1 MAINNNRPP
10 ALPPLSTLFQG
21 APATPVTQGML
32 GVGERDSFSSTYELG
47 RIIGRGSASLVRQA
61 RHRVTGQICA
71 VKHINMSS
79 IHYKDRQQLR
89 VEVTILKNARHRNI
103 VSLLDLYE
111 TRDELILVMEYAL
124 GGELFDRIVAKGK
137 YSEHEASI
145 VMTKLLKAVEY
156 LHNRNIVHRDIKP
169 ENILLAS
176 PESDTDIK
184 VSDFGIA
191 KILKGHVSTINA
203 PTVRPTRAFS
213 TCGTDCYMYPSKT
226 NRNEGYHAPVDMW
239 IMYILLSG
247 EPPFEND
254 FYVRFKIEC
263 NWFAGQR
270 NRSDFSVRF
279 NDVYWGTISAE
290 AKDLICCLLTKNPE
304 RRITA
309 SQALKH
315 PWLKGETHS
324 LGTGDT
330 LPESH
335 SLQLRRY
342 ISQRKESMSG
352 CFGMDVDT

>member
-1 MAINNNRPP
+1 MNLSSAPMAINNNRPP

-203 PTVRPTRAFS
+203 PTGVAAGFGLVSDNSNNSSVSRSRTSRHPVAASLRPQTSLREISSLSQNSSLRQPSSFRGSSSLLTSCLRNDPQVRPTRAFS
-213 TCGTDCYMYPSKT
+213 TCGTDCYMYVCIV
-226 NRNEGYHAPVDMW
+226 NF
-239 IMYILLSG
+239 I
-247 EPPFEND
+247 F
-254 FYVRFKIEC
+254 FFC
-263 NWFAGQR
+263 F
-270 NRSDFSVRF
+270 F
-279 NDVYWGTISAE
+279 
-290 AKDLICCLLTKNPE
+290 CTKF
-304 RRITA
+304 RT
-309 SQALKH
+309 
-315 PWLKGETHS
+315 
-324 LGTGDT
+324 
-330 LPESH
+330 
-335 SLQLRRY
+335 
-342 ISQRKESMSG
+342 
-352 CFGMDVDT
+352 